1 MGVQFTPRPAKKTP
15 EAQIATLEKENQAL
29 KQQVDALQEAN
40 EANTAVL
47 DALLGVSE
55 DE

>member
-1 MGVQFTPRPAKKTP
+1 MGVQFMPRPAKKTP
-15 EAQIATLEKENQAL
+15 EAQIAALEKENQAL
-29 KQQVDALQEAN
+29 KQQMDTLRKAN
-40 EANTAVL
+40 ETNTAVL